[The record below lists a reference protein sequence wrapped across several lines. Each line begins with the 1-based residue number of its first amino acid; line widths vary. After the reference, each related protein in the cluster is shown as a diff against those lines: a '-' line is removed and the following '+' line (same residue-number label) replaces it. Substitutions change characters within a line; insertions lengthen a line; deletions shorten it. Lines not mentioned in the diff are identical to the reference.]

1 MRLTAPQIEII
12 RSATRDI
19 AGAGASAWLFG
30 SRLDDSRRG
39 GDVDLL
45 IQSPVPIGL
54 LQRARLKSTLE
65 QRLGLPVDVLA
76 ATPDDQPSAFV
87 EMVRVQAQRL

>member
-1 MRLTAPQIEII
+1 MRLTVPQIEII
-12 RSATRDI
+12 RSATRDF

-30 SRLDDSRRG
+30 SRLDDNRRG

-45 IQSPVPIGL
+45 IQSPAPIGL
-54 LQRARLKSTLE
+54 LQCARLKSALE

-76 ATPDDQPSAFV
+76 ATPNDPPSAFV
-87 EMVRVQAQRL
+87 AMVRAQAQRL